1 MAGAASAERG
11 SMKHIFVI
19 GTSSI
24 PGEFIIPRLLSTI
37 VARVPDIE
45 LRVDIANSL
54 QVFERVR
61 KGEYSM
67 GLIGT
72 TYPSPDVEY
81 QTIVAADRLVVIA
94 PSDHPLAS
102 RGGIQPADLK
112 GHSFITREKGSGT
125 RATYEQAFRDAGLA
139 MKDLKVIAE
148 VSSAEGVV
156 KAVAAGAGIAVVSE
170 MVAREAAVKGTVCV
184 LDIPLLRMERAFSII
199 TSKQRELS
207 EDAKKVIA
215 IISSALHEP

>member
-1 MAGAASAERG
+1 
-11 SMKHIFVI
+11 MKHIFVI

-24 PGEFIIPRLLSTI
+24 PGEFILPRLLSAI

-61 KGEYSM
+61 KGEYSI
-67 GLIGT
+67 GVIGT

-94 PSDHPLAS
+94 PSDHPLAG
-102 RGGIQPADLK
+102 RGGILPAGLK

-139 MKDLKVIAE
+139 MKDLKAIAE

-170 MVAREAAVKGTVCV
+170 LVARDAAAKGTVCV

-207 EDAKKVIA
+207 EEAKKVIA

>member
-11 SMKHIFVI
+11 SMKRIFVI

-24 PGEFIIPRLLSTI
+24 PGEFIIPRLLTAI

-61 KGEYSM
+61 KGEYSI
-67 GLIGT
+67 GVIGT
-72 TYPSPDVEY
+72 TYPSLEVEY
-81 QTIVAADRLVVIA
+81 ETIVAADRLVVIVPA
-94 PSDHPLAS
+94 DHPLAD
-102 RGGIQPADLK
+102 REGILPADLK
-112 GHSFITREKGSGT
+112 RQSFIAREIGSGT
-125 RATYEQAFRDAGLA
+125 RATYEQAFREAGLA
-139 MKDLKVIAE
+139 VRDLNAIAE
-148 VSSAEGVV
+148 VSTAEGVV
-156 KAVAAGAGIAVVSE
+156 KAVAAGAGIAVASE
-170 MVAREAAVKGTVCV
+170 LIARDAIARGTICV

-199 TSKQRELS
+199 TRKQKELS

-215 IISSALHEP
+215 VIRSVLHEP

>member
-1 MAGAASAERG
+1 
-11 SMKHIFVI
+11 MKHIFVI
-19 GTSSI
+19 GASSI
-24 PGEFIIPRLLSTI
+24 PGEFIIPRLLSSI

-61 KGEYSM
+61 KGEYAM

-94 PSDHPLAS
+94 PSDHPLAG
-102 RGGIQPADLK
+102 RGGILPADLK
-112 GHSFITREKGSGT
+112 GHSFITREIGSGT

-139 MKDLKVIAE
+139 MKDLKAIAE

-170 MVAREAAVKGTVCV
+170 LVARDATARGTICV

-199 TSKQRELS
+199 TRKQKKLS

-215 IISSALHEP
+215 IIRSALHEP

>member
-1 MAGAASAERG
+1 
-11 SMKHIFVI
+11 MKHIFVI

-24 PGEFIIPRLLSTI
+24 PGEFIIPRLLSSI
-37 VARVPDIE
+37 VASVPDIE

-61 KGEYSM
+61 KGEYSI
-67 GLIGT
+67 GIIGT

-94 PSDHPLAS
+94 PSGHPLAG
-102 RGGIQPADLK
+102 RGGILPADLK
-112 GHSFITREKGSGT
+112 GHSFILREIGSGT

-139 MKDLKVIAE
+139 MKDLKAVAE

-170 MVAREAAVKGTVCV
+170 LVARDAVARGTVCV
-184 LDIPLLRMERAFSII
+184 LGIPLLKMERAFSII
-199 TSKQRELS
+199 TRKQKELS

-215 IISSALHEP
+215 VIRSALHEP

>member
-1 MAGAASAERG
+1 
-11 SMKHIFVI
+11 MKHIFVI
-19 GTSSI
+19 GASSI

-94 PSDHPLAS
+94 PSDHPLAG
-102 RGGIQPADLK
+102 RVGIQPADLR
-112 GHSFITREKGSGT
+112 GHSFITREIGSGT

-139 MKDLKVIAE
+139 MKDLKAIAE

-170 MVAREAAVKGTVCV
+170 LVAREAAAKGTVCV

>member
-1 MAGAASAERG
+1 
-11 SMKHIFVI
+11 MKHIFVI

-94 PSDHPLAS
+94 PSDHPLAG

-112 GHSFITREKGSGT
+112 GHSFITREIGSGT

-139 MKDLKVIAE
+139 MKDLKAIAE

-170 MVAREAAVKGTVCV
+170 LVAREAAARRQVCV

-199 TSKQRELS
+199 TRKQRELS